1 MATFQTQVMGMTNIT
16 ISSSG
21 TEPTEAELTQFLTDG
36 AKEVLNAL
44 PFSIQRKY
52 GTTNTLNNSSTTLT
66 LGTSKILSVTRSD
79 GTIQQPARQVDS
91 TLRGRI
97 SDSSEVIFATA
108 TDPAYY
114 IHNGV
119 VVLYPTPTATK
130 TADVETLNFPS
141 VAYGDSAITKFPD
154 DAEYLVVIYA
164 SIKSIQSTLSAY
176 QSKIPVHS
184 DQDGTFT
191 SSSTSSQ
198 GWEKVRFLL
207 ESEEDTELS
216 SATVQSLS
224 SEMQQFVQEYN
235 FYQTQQQK
243 LQADYDKG
251 IQLLLDGA

>member
-1 MATFQTQVMGMTNIT
+1 MATFEAQVEALTTISIDGSSNPNQTQ
-16 ISSSG
+16 
-21 TEPTEAELTQFLTDG
+21 LTQFLTDG

-44 PFSIQRKY
+44 PINIQRKY

-66 LGTSKILSVTRSD
+66 LGTSKILSVTRYD
-79 GTIQQPARQVDS
+79 GTIQQPARQVDPR
-91 TLRGRI
+91 LRGRI

-119 VVLYPTPTATK
+119 VVIYPTPTATK

-164 SIKSIQSTLSAY
+164 AIKSLQAALSAY

-191 SSSTSSQ
+191 SSNTSSQ

-235 FYQTQQQK
+235 FYQAQQQK